1 VSGKSE
7 TIDSPCTSIAYR
19 QDSCC
24 LNLYTAEVDVDSIW
38 SASGHSG
45 LDDRERAIGEAD
57 LLTQGEACQASA
69 ADRSKKWRKV
79 SKCTSKGMPPATPQ
93 QALPVGTLP
102 WVAHCWVGV
111 SAMPEEVASSKVT
124 VIVLASLM
132 LVLAFA
138 TTGPVATTP
147 GRCVSLAKAS
157 ASLRPTSV
165 LFRGWI

>member
-69 ADRSKKWRKV
+69 ADRVKQVQRIEVKNGAKCQSAPRKACHRLHHN
-79 SKCTSKGMPPATPQ
+79 KRFLWEPC
-93 QALPVGTLP
+93 
-102 WVAHCWVGV
+102 
-111 SAMPEEVASSKVT
+111 
-124 VIVLASLM
+124 
-132 LVLAFA
+132 
-138 TTGPVATTP
+138 
-147 GRCVSLAKAS
+147 
-157 ASLRPTSV
+157 
-165 LFRGWI
+165 RG